1 LKLDKMI
8 AIVIRTYNE
17 SAWLHLCLKS
27 ILLQEVDREI
37 QVILI
42 DSESTD
48 NTLRVAKSF
57 KEKMNL
63 TIQNYEGNYLP
74 GKSLNMGV
82 LTALD
87 LKADYITIL
96 SAHCVLQGPNALH
109 NMIRALTK
117 NENVRSVFG
126 RQLPVNFSDA
136 IAWRDMVHMYPNE
149 ARVIT
154 SHPSLNNAFSMYKA
168 EALSDHMFNQNVTNL
183 EDVFWAKEE
192 LELGWF
198 IYYESQAA
206 VSHYHG
212 PNHQNDP
219 KRLKT
224 SVDVIRENQEV
235 FDSKMADLG
244 ITREDFLGLY
254 FTTNIEKLKENIDLV
269 LSRDL
274 VVCSYDDSRIIHYCI
289 KNALPFLIRPRN
301 NMNESLYAE
310 FPVIQRLILEE
321 IGSFVYI
328 MIYDDSLDENLNVL
342 GAKDMIEVVEKSY
355 PDVVWGIVE
364 SRDYLISSRN
374 GTNFS
379 LNNAKKRN
387 LVIKRGNGCLF
398 KLAKMT
404 DYENITY
411 QTIMLK

>member
-1 LKLDKMI
+1 MI

-27 ILLQEVDREI
+27 ILLQEVDHEI
-37 QVILI
+37 QVFLI

-87 LKADYITIL
+87 SKADYITIL
-96 SAHCVLQGPNALH
+96 SAHCVLQGSNALN
-109 NMIRALTK
+109 NMVKALTK
-117 NENVRSVFG
+117 NHNVRSVFG

-149 ARVIT
+149 SRVIT

-168 EALSDHMFNQNVTNL
+168 EALSDHIFNQHVTNL

-198 IYYESQAA
+198 IYYEGQAA

-212 PNHQNDP
+212 PNHKNDP
-219 KRLKT
+219 KRLNT
-224 SVDVIRENQEV
+224 SVDVIRENKEV
-235 FDSKMADLG
+235 FDAKIADLG
-244 ITREDFLGLY
+244 ITSEDFLGLY
-254 FTTNIEKLKENIDLV
+254 FTTDIEKLKENTVLV

-274 VVCSYDDSRIIHYCI
+274 VVCTYDDASIIEYCME
-289 KNALPFLIRPRN
+289 KSLPFLIRPRKN
-301 NMNESLYAE
+301 TNESLYAE

-328 MIYDDSLDENLNVL
+328 MIYDDSLDENLKVL
-342 GAKDMIEVVEKSY
+342 GAKDMIEIVENSY
-355 PDVVWGIVE
+355 PDIVWGIVE
-364 SRDYLISSRN
+364 SSDYLISSRN

-398 KLAKMT
+398 KFAAMT
-404 DYENITY
+404 DYQNIAFE
-411 QTIMLK
+411 TIRLK